1 MRRRASDIFSLENLT
16 QLTLFAVGILV
27 ALSIGYPQF
36 FPQLTRGGACANL
49 PHPPGGN
56 QRSLLQ
62 YNDDSQ
68 DIDIALVIDNV
79 DASNDEY
86 VLSPTEPFT
95 VQVIFRNPDTGPV
108 YLYYNAD
115 GVVDADRIL
124 GTESALISRTDPG
137 LFLVFYD
144 INTPI
149 NAPGLASLE
158 IPQTTYLQEN
168 LYVLQAGQSCNV
180 RIEIDP
186 LNDPNNTI
194 PNFGPSQTYRLVAY
208 YQNADPGIFP
218 VPNLTPTATAIPEL
232 TDTQGVWDGG
242 RIRSQPIRLIFPQ

>member
-1 MRRRASDIFSLENLT
+1 MRRRANEIFSLENLT

-36 FPQLTRGGACANL
+36 FPQLTRGGNCTNL
-49 PHPPGGN
+49 PNPPGGN

-68 DIDIALVIDNV
+68 SLEIEIVIDNV
-79 DASNDEY
+79 DSSNSEY

-95 VQVIFRNPDTGPV
+95 VQVIFRNRDISPM
-108 YLYYNAD
+108 YLYYDAE
-115 GVVDADRIL
+115 GVVDADRVL
-124 GTESALISRTDPG
+124 ASEAALLNQTTPG
-137 LFLVFYD
+137 LYLVFYSVTD
-144 INTPI
+144 PI
-149 NAPGLASLE
+149 DPPGLASFE
-158 IPQTTYLQEN
+158 FPQQTYLLED
-168 LYVLQAGQSCNV
+168 LYVLQAGQNCNI

-186 LNDPNNTI
+186 ITDPNNTI
-194 PNFGPSQTYRLVAY
+194 PNFAPGQTYRLVAY

-242 RIRSQPIRLIFPQ
+242 RIRSQAIQLIFPQ

>member
-1 MRRRASDIFSLENLT
+1 MRRRANEIFSLENLT

-36 FPQLTRGGACANL
+36 FPQLTRGGNCANL

-62 YNDDSQ
+62 FNDNSQ
-68 DIDIALVIDNV
+68 DLAIEIVIDNV
-79 DASNDEY
+79 DSSNNEY

-95 VQVIFRNPDTGPV
+95 VQVIFRNRDVSPL
-108 YLYYNAD
+108 YLFYDAE
-115 GVVDADRIL
+115 GVVDADRVL
-124 GTESALISRTDPG
+124 GSETALINQTRPGLYVVFYSVTDP
-137 LFLVFYD
+137 
-144 INTPI
+144 INP
-149 NAPGLASLE
+149 PGLASFQA
-158 IPQTTYLQEN
+158 PQQTYLLED

-180 RIEIDP
+180 RIEINP
-186 LNDPNNTI
+186 ITDPNNSI
-194 PNFGPSQTYRLVAY
+194 PNFAPGQTYRLVAY

-242 RIRSQPIRLIFPQ
+242 RIRSEAIQLIFPQ